1 MDNQKL
7 ETQLQMALS
16 LPERVRQETMDLN
29 VGYDDADE
37 RWTLLIRYVGD
48 ILAAE
53 SETVQ
58 ITVLLGGYAVVVL
71 PQEEIEAFSA
81 LPQVI
86 YVEKPKRLNFAVYR
100 GKQASCFTAVQAAPY
115 NLTGEGV
122 LIGIVDSGIDIFH
135 PDFRNPDGTTRI
147 AALWDQTAVGEPPA

>member
-1 MDNQKL
+1 MPSLFHMLIINVTAKGIAMDNQKL

-16 LPERVRQETMDLN
+16 LPESVRQETMDLN

-53 SETVQ
+53 SDTVQ

-81 LPQVI
+81 LPQEQV
-86 YVEKPKRLNFAVYR
+86 
-100 GKQASCFTAVQAAPY
+100 
-115 NLTGEGV
+115 
-122 LIGIVDSGIDIFH
+122 
-135 PDFRNPDGTTRI
+135 
-147 AALWDQTAVGEPPA
+147 

>member
-100 GKQASCFTAVQAAPY
+100 GLLFYCGAGCPV
-115 NLTGEGV
+115 
-122 LIGIVDSGIDIFH
+122 
-135 PDFRNPDGTTRI
+135 
-147 AALWDQTAVGEPPA
+147 